1 MDRIEDKVVSELREQ
16 TKKLLKFKSWVNQL
30 TFTALSKIP
39 HDELLKERQGTFKS
53 ILQTQNHIY
62 VVDHIFQ
69 SHLTSV
75 SHPYSKRYTDEVPT
89 LSDLQKSQREIDE
102 WYIEYTNIL
111 TEEEL
116 LCEINFNYVVSGKK
130 DTMSRNDILHHL
142 VTHNCYHNG
151 HLRDMMYHLPF
162 ETDPLTTDYNVFL
175 NMLKEKI

>member
-62 VVDHIFQ
+62 VVYHIFQ

-116 LCEINFNYVVSGKK
+116 LCEIKK
-130 DTMSRNDILHHL
+130 ERKSLKIDNREL
-142 VTHNCYHNG
+142 
-151 HLRDMMYHLPF
+151 
-162 ETDPLTTDYNVFL
+162 YNKL
-175 NMLKEKI
+175 MQKEVKKKINTF